1 MMEKLK
7 MIARVNIYQIELKS
21 KSGMTYAFIDFL
33 ALSALL

>member
-7 MIARVNIYQIELKS
+7 IIVKVNIYQVELKS